1 MPCFFYN
8 QLTQNLYLNVKI
20 LLNKKWP
27 KCPTCILQKVAEVS
41 KKWPKWQVAKMVLY
55 LNDYKASAF
64 LLVNSALYGVAV
76 PLARSDGADRKKF
89 LTHVDLI
96 PKRLQ
101 L

>member
-27 KCPTCILQKVAEVS
+27 KCPTCILQKVAEVC

-55 LNDYKASAF
+55 LNDYKALQM
-64 LLVNSALYGVAV
+64 LLYQTDILQVTLAHLTYG
-76 PLARSDGADRKKF
+76 
-89 LTHVDLI
+89 
-96 PKRLQ
+96 
-101 L
+101 